1 MKRQFFRCVLTT
13 LLSLPLVATAQTS
26 LSLPNNGKNE
36 MDRQVAIHTQILRV
50 EAPSNNKKIDWSAV
64 VKSPFTDTP
73 ADEFSGVAIVD
84 EKPGAKGFI
93 SALSTQATVSV
104 ITQSTTLTTNQ
115 AVAPFQ
121 YQQESGSNNE
131 GVNMTVLPLLMPS
144 SSKMQLQLSLSGYDT
159 QIQPFS
165 SGGNT
170 VELTKTH
177 LKTFTQR
184 VNIQSGQTLVLSGM
198 SSNQGERHKTLILI
212 TPVILE

>member
-84 EKPGAKGFI
+84 EKTGAKGFI

-104 ITQSTTLTTNQ
+104 ITQSTNLTTNQ
-115 AVAPFQ
+115 SEVAFQ
-121 YQQESGSNNE
+121 YQLLSGITDE
-131 GVNMTVLPLLMPS
+131 GVNMTILPLLMPKS
-144 SSKMQLQLSLSGYDT
+144 LKMQLRLAIHLHAPLAQT
-159 QIQPFS
+159 FS
-165 SGGNT
+165 
-170 VELTKTH
+170 
-177 LKTFTQR
+177 QR
-184 VNIQSGQTLVLSGM
+184 INIQSGQTLVLSGV
-198 SSNQGERHKTLILI
+198 SKNQEKSHKTLILI

>member
-26 LSLPNNGKNE
+26 LTLPNNGKNE

-84 EKPGAKGFI
+84 EKTGAKGFI

-104 ITQSTTLTTNQ
+104 ITQSTNLTTNQ
-115 AVAPFQ
+115 SEVAFQ
-121 YQQESGSNNE
+121 YQLLSGITDE
-131 GVNMTVLPLLMPS
+131 GVNMTILPLLMPKS
-144 SSKMQLQLSLSGYDT
+144 LKMQLRLAIHLYAPLAQT
-159 QIQPFS
+159 FS
-165 SGGNT
+165 
-170 VELTKTH
+170 
-177 LKTFTQR
+177 QR
-184 VNIQSGQTLVLSGM
+184 INIQSGQTLVLSGV
-198 SSNQGERHKTLILI
+198 SKNQEKSHKTLILI

>member
-13 LLSLPLVATAQTS
+13 LLSLPLVAIAQTS
-26 LSLPNNGKNE
+26 LTLPNNGKNE

-84 EKPGAKGFI
+84 EKTGAKGFI

-104 ITQSTTLTTNQ
+104 ITQSTNLTTNQ
-115 AVAPFQ
+115 SEVAFQ
-121 YQQESGSNNE
+121 YQLLSGITDE
-131 GVNMTVLPLLMPS
+131 GVNMTILPLLMPKS
-144 SSKMQLQLSLSGYDT
+144 LKMQLRLAIHLYAPLAQT
-159 QIQPFS
+159 FS
-165 SGGNT
+165 
-170 VELTKTH
+170 
-177 LKTFTQR
+177 QR
-184 VNIQSGQTLVLSGM
+184 INIQSGQTLVLSGV
-198 SSNQGERHKTLILI
+198 SKNQEKSHKTLILI

>member
-26 LSLPNNGKNE
+26 LSLPNNERNE

-84 EKPGAKGFI
+84 EKTGAKGFI

-104 ITQSTTLTTNQ
+104 ITQSTNLTTNQ
-115 AVAPFQ
+115 SEVAFR
-121 YQQESGSNNE
+121 YQLLSGITDE
-131 GVNMTVLPLLMPS
+131 GVNMTILPLLMPKS
-144 SSKMQLQLSLSGYDT
+144 LKMQLMLAIHLYAPLAQT
-159 QIQPFS
+159 FS
-165 SGGNT
+165 
-170 VELTKTH
+170 
-177 LKTFTQR
+177 QR
-184 VNIQSGQTLVLSGM
+184 INIQSGQTLVLSGV
-198 SSNQGERHKTLILI
+198 SKNQEKSHKTLILI